1 MRINAW
7 ELKVYN
13 QIRRC
18 HKEKSLVSQKNVFK
32 VKNTNEYS
40 ITYSRDDDIYYGRYS
55 DAADVYIRFE
65 NYGLPR
71 PEQYSLGW
79 FRNMKMFEMS
89 EAGIL
94 WETSNSID
102 KLAVIFSL
110 LDYLQ
115 NNLGDVTNIE
125 FCRKT
130 QNKINEFFEKGLWWI

>member
-1 MRINAW
+1 
-7 ELKVYN
+7 
-13 QIRRC
+13 
-18 HKEKSLVSQKNVFK
+18 
-32 VKNTNEYS
+32 
-40 ITYSRDDDIYYGRYS
+40 
-55 DAADVYIRFE
+55 
-65 NYGLPR
+65 
-71 PEQYSLGW
+71 
-79 FRNMKMFEMS
+79 MKMFEMS

-130 QNKINEFFEKGLWWI
+130 QNKINEFFEKGLW